1 LRDILTKLSPDAL
14 ADLDAYSEELD
25 EPTKQDA
32 PQPAPAAQRVPFPY
46 EIKNGCLYRK
56 TGEDESKYLANFTA
70 KPTADIIRDN
80 GAETSRHYI
89 IEGKLSTGRDLPA
102 VTVAADQFQNM
113 TWIAKFWGLNPR
125 IAPVQS
131 TSGYVRDY
139 IQSQS
144 EGIPQRVIYTHTGF
158 RMIDGKLCYLY
169 QGGALGADGV
179 ACELD
184 AGLNKYTFI
193 DKAGITQQQAI
204 GEVLELLKIAPDNIS
219 IPLLAFNFLAPL
231 NYFLTLA
238 GITPSF
244 ALYLKGSTG
253 TYKTTTAMLWL
264 SLFRKYGVADPTPAN
279 FSSTPNAIEKMSFT
293 LKDTVLL
300 CDDYHPTTAQEKRK
314 MDELAQRL
322 SRGAGDHSSRG
333 RMNSDTSL
341 KASYVPRGLT
351 ILTGEDVPNIQQ
363 SGLARFF
370 LVSFDKGDINK
381 ALLTERQANADKLN
395 ACMQYFIEYLISI
408 NDILPDMLKSLFL
421 EFRSLVNIDGA
432 HSRAAQTVS
441 WLQLSIVMLSEFLH
455 DAGVMSEGDVKA
467 FRDRSWDVFI
477 NAATEQSKALQEA
490 QPVRLF
496 LTVLSELLNTKK
508 KYTERIGGT
517 TDTYAN
523 TANNLGYE
531 DDDTLYLFPETTIN
545 AIQEFYRNREESFP
559 VSKYRL
565 FDDLAKAGLI
575 NTGAQSTT
583 MIKRI
588 NGKNI
593 RVLALKKTA
602 LEITNGKDDKAND

>member
-1 LRDILTKLSPDAL
+1 LRNISAKLSPDAL

-113 TWIAKFWGLNPR
+113 AWIPKYWGLVPR

-131 TSGYVRDY
+131 TAGYVRDY
-139 IQSQS
+139 IQSQA
-144 EGIPQRVIYTHTGF
+144 EDIPQWTIYTHTGF
-158 RMIDGKLCYLY
+158 RIIDGELCYLY

-219 IPLLAFNFLAPL
+219 IPLLAFNYLAPL

-253 TYKTTTAMLWL
+253 TFKTTTAMLWL

-279 FSSTPNAIEKMSFT
+279 FSSTPNAIEKLSFT

-370 LVSFDKGDINK
+370 LVNFDKGDINK

-395 ACMQYFIEYLISI
+395 ACMSYFIEYLISI

-421 EFRSLVNIDGA
+421 EFRSQVNIDGA
-432 HSRAAQTVS
+432 HSRVAQTVS
-441 WLQLSIVMLSEFLH
+441 WLQLSIVLFTEFAH
-455 DAGVMSEGDVKA
+455 DAGIITEGDVKA

-477 NAATEQSKALQEA
+477 NAVAEQSKALQEA
-490 QPVRLF
+490 QPVRMF
-496 LTVLSELLNTKK
+496 LTVLSELLDTKK
-508 KYTERIGGT
+508 KYVERIGGSA
-517 TDTYAN
+517 DTYAN
-523 TANNLGYE
+523 TANMLGYE
-531 DDDTLYLFPETTIN
+531 DDDNLYLFPETAMN
-545 AIQEFYRNREESFP
+545 AIIEFFRNRDDCFP

-565 FDDLAKAGLI
+565 FDDLAKANLI
-575 NTGAQSTT
+575 IRQNGCNT
-583 MIKRI
+583 IVKWI
-588 NGKNI
+588 NGKSA
-593 RVLALKKTA
+593 RVLALKKSA
-602 LEITNGKDDKAND
+602 LEITNGKEENTND